1 MRSVAMKREVKV
13 FVLAA
18 LLATAAQESF
28 AADPLHQTIQER
40 EDQWSAAFNAHDEA
54 GLAAIYAEDAVLL
67 PPGSM
72 PVKGRSEIGKVL
84 ASLFAQIRDIKLVA
98 DEVRPLGADHAVEIG
113 HSEYQAVGKD
123 GKQSPTADNYVVVWQ
138 KADDGVW
145 YYVTDIFNSR

>member
-1 MRSVAMKREVKV
+1 MKREVMV

-18 LLATAAQESF
+18 AFAASAQQSF
-28 AADPLHQTIQER
+28 AADTLQQAIQER
-40 EDQWSAAFNAHDEA
+40 QDQWSSAFNAHDENA
-54 GLAAIYAEDAVLL
+54 LAAIYAEDAVLV

-72 PVKGRSEIGKVL
+72 PVKGRAEIGKTL
-84 ASLFAQIRDIKLVA
+84 ASLFPEIRDIKLVA

-123 GKQSPTADNYVVVWQ
+123 GKLSPAVDNYVVVWR
-138 KADDGVW
+138 KAKDGVW